1 MFPLPKFMYAIK
13 YQRRCQDYQVRI
25 SGNIRA
31 TKFQWRC
38 FKFWTTVEHFETEV
52 GTLSTLVLKRRS
64 NIQHELYKAPHKL
77 EIELVDKLNIVI
89 LIGGQII
96 LLLLILKKKKSFLLR
111 SLVTFVRLERT
122 VRYSVI
128 TCSLAQVP
136 TYFSIRDQNDACGVR
151 GPKYVPSVEDK

>member
-1 MFPLPKFMYAIK
+1 MFPLPKFIYAIK
-13 YQRRCQDYQVRI
+13 YQRRCQDYQIRI

-38 FKFWTTVEHFETEV
+38 FKFWTTVEHFETKV

-64 NIQHELYKAPHKL
+64 NIQHELYKAPHQL

-96 LLLLILKKKKSFLLR
+96 LLLLIFFFFKKIIFIEKPGNICTFRKNCQVLGHNLL
-111 SLVTFVRLERT
+111 
-122 VRYSVI
+122 
-128 TCSLAQVP
+128 TCSG
-136 TYFSIRDQNDACGVR
+136 TYLLQYQRS
-151 GPKYVPSVEDK
+151 E